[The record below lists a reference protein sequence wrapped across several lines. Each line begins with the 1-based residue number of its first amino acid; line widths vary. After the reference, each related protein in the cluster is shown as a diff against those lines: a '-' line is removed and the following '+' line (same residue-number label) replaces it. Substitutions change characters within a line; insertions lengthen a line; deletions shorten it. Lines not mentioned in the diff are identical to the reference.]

1 MIVRPV
7 RKLTLPR
14 KVYTFHD
21 ARKMYIRGKI
31 RGNCK
36 GASMMEQGKMIDQI
50 VNFVGENRE
59 SQATVAVCRR
69 ILGHYPEEMD
79 GRTLA
84 KLRQGLEGAGQDE
97 IESCYYIVM

>member
-1 MIVRPV
+1 
-7 RKLTLPR
+7 
-14 KVYTFHD
+14 
-21 ARKMYIRGKI
+21 
-31 RGNCK
+31 
-36 GASMMEQGKMIDQI
+36 MMEQGKMISQI

-79 GRTLA
+79 GRTWQ
-84 KLRQGLEGAGQDE
+84 LRQGLEGRQDE